1 MTVVYEPL
9 SVVMSTTVT
18 PANANNSLDFQF
30 GIPANDA
37 LGYYVYMHFVELE
50 KLSEH
55 SYWIV

>member
-37 LGYYVYMHFVELE
+37 LGYYVYMHFAELE
-50 KLSEH
+50 KL
-55 SYWIV
+55 